1 VLRNG
6 GPSARSAAEKNDE
19 ETVMPSDSIYRLL
32 TPRTARSLLL
42 ATAIGFVLTAAAV
55 AEAPRGPGA
64 VFASVEAA
72 ATDALQFA
80 AVHKG
85 DSRREWGG
93 AISRVAGGFSYEAPT
108 PGDADGVRLALG
120 AEHVAWYYTHG
131 PRDAETDRLNENLSR
146 RDRQMVDRVDPQH
159 RPLFV
164 LTPSGRLIR
173 YADRRLVALTP
184 ATSPAYRVAK

>member
-6 GPSARSAAEKNDE
+6 GPSAPSAAETPE
-19 ETVMPSDSIYRLL
+19 ETLMPSDSIYRLL
-32 TPRTARSLLL
+32 PPRTARTLLL
-42 ATAIGFVLTAAAV
+42 ATAIGFALTASSM
-55 AEAPRGPGA
+55 AETPRGPGA

-72 ATDALQFA
+72 ASDALHFA

-85 DSRREWGG
+85 DSHREWGG
-93 AISRVAGGFSYEAPT
+93 TISRVAGGFSYEAPT

-120 AEHVAWYYTHG
+120 GEHVAWYYTHG
-131 PRDAETDRLNENLSR
+131 PRDAETDRLNENVSR

-173 YADRRLVALTP
+173 YADRRLVALRP
-184 ATSPAYRVAK
+184 ATTSAYRVAK